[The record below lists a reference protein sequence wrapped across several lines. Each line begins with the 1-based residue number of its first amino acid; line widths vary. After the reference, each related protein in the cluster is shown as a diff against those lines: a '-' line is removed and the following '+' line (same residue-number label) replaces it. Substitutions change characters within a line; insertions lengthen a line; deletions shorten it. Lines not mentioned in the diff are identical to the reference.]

1 MDKKKILVVE
11 DEKAIA
17 DILVFNLGR
26 EGYDTMAAYD
36 GAEGLHKALTE
47 SPDLILLDVM
57 LPEMDGFEVCR
68 RVRAQSDIPI
78 IMLTAREEEADKVMG
93 LELGADDYITKPFS
107 MRELMARVKA
117 NMRRTLSGEERE
129 KPQTEAGDGLRISR
143 SSGMVYKNGRALEL
157 SAREFD
163 ILCFLA
169 ASPGRVFSREELMEH
184 VWGYDY
190 YGDLRAVDVAIRRL
204 REKIEPSPSDPKY
217 VRWMLP
223 SAVCAKRSRTSRQA
237 RSTSLPSAAWAIT
250 LRRAE
255 RSAPIHSHGG
265 VILFRSLHMKLVL
278 ILVLMIVSV
287 MAVVGTFLINS
298 VSTFYIDSFYT
309 QMQSVF
315 TTDTIRS
322 MQEAAAAPDAEGLRT
337 IIDAHRSRLGIDDY
351 RNYYI
356 LDGEG
361 RFVDGSNPN
370 LSVTRTR
377 NIIAAMAGEAGTR
390 SSVSD
395 SVMDIA
401 VPLDHDGNGTVDY
414 IVYIADDKQ
423 EISDLSWR
431 FFQIVMQ
438 AMMFGLLAAILLSF
452 LLSKTITTP
461 IERITE
467 GARSIAEG
475 NFDQDL
481 GVQSSDEIGELTRSF
496 NYMARRLKTTVGEV
510 QGERD
515 KLNTLFL
522 HMTDGVAA
530 FTTDGRLIHMN
541 PATEN
546 LLGVRMQDSL
556 TFDEM
561 FEDLEMVGSDETAM
575 RTFLTSEIT
584 RRGRVL
590 SVTLAPYGALDGKG
604 GVIAVLHDITEQRRL
619 DDARR
624 EFVANVSHELR
635 TPLTAISGWSE
646 TLLAGGGED
655 PEEVMQGL
663 TIIQKEAG
671 RLTRMVE
678 ELLDFARIESG
689 RMKLEVE
696 NFDLSIELYEAVYMY
711 ENLLRKSGIRLNY
724 DEDVEANY
732 FVNGDRHRMKQVFLN
747 ILDNAAKYGGDG
759 KRIDI
764 RLVRDGGNLV
774 ATVRDYG
781 QGIPE
786 AELPFVKEKFYKGS
800 SKQRG
805 SGIGLAVTE
814 EIVALHGGTLDIASA
829 VGEGTTVTVTLPSA
843 KAEEALGITGAPSR
857 TEEEP

>member
-1 MDKKKILVVE
+1 
-11 DEKAIA
+11 
-17 DILVFNLGR
+17 
-26 EGYDTMAAYD
+26 
-36 GAEGLHKALTE
+36 
-47 SPDLILLDVM
+47 
-57 LPEMDGFEVCR
+57 
-68 RVRAQSDIPI
+68 
-78 IMLTAREEEADKVMG
+78 
-93 LELGADDYITKPFS
+93 
-107 MRELMARVKA
+107 
-117 NMRRTLSGEERE
+117 
-129 KPQTEAGDGLRISR
+129 
-143 SSGMVYKNGRALEL
+143 
-157 SAREFD
+157 
-163 ILCFLA
+163 
-169 ASPGRVFSREELMEH
+169 
-184 VWGYDY
+184 
-190 YGDLRAVDVAIRRL
+190 
-204 REKIEPSPSDPKY
+204 
-217 VRWMLP
+217 
-223 SAVCAKRSRTSRQA
+223 
-237 RSTSLPSAAWAIT
+237 
-250 LRRAE
+250 
-255 RSAPIHSHGG
+255 
-265 VILFRSLHMKLVL
+265 MKLVL

-322 MQEAAAAPDAEGLRT
+322 MQEAAAAPDAEGLKT

-575 RTFLTSEIT
+575 RTFLTSEIP

-635 TPLTAISGWSE
+635 TPLTAIGGWSE

-711 ENLLRKSGIRLNY
+711 ENLLQKSGIRLNY

-814 EIVALHGGTLDIASA
+814 EIVVLHGGTLDIASA